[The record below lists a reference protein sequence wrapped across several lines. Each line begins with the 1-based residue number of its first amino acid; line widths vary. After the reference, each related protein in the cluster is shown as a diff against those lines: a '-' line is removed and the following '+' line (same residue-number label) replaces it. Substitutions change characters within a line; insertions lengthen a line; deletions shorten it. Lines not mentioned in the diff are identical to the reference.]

1 MNKFLLPIFGGVLL
15 TSSVALTTGQNAN
28 VVVKQEE
35 KKEDLFNSWHTNSQA
50 QLTEEQIK
58 AAQSAYQNWD
68 KEAIDS
74 ILNQALQYQNYQLI
88 IDWNKVDS
96 TKLPAQLLEHIDLA
110 LDNLNLAV
118 SQGFIKVNVVD
129 NMVQLVYPSNNSEAL
144 KNDEII
150 EFKSSVSA
158 YSSYMWYSTYGPSR
172 WWKFWEWGGLL
183 HFSEQAVQNGKT
195 IYKYSSMLDI
205 IFIIKNI
212 KDISKV
218 VNELK
223 SAWNIG
229 NNAETEKWLKEL
241 AKILGQNDLAFLGDV
256 VDILAIFASIVL
268 FGIAITSATTWGAIA
283 LAVLELFFSTLNS
296 ILSQMINADRGNGVK
311 WKWANFIIPWGFS
324 AE

>member
-35 KKEDLFNSWHTNSQA
+35 KKENLFNSWHTINSQA

-158 YSSYMWYSTYGPSR
+158 YGSYMWYSTYGPSR
-172 WWKFWEWGGLL
+172 WWKFWEWGGII
-183 HFSEQAVQNGKT
+183 HFSEQAVKNAKWFNLAASLVN
-195 IYKYSSMLDI
+195 IYFL
-205 IFIIKNI
+205 FKNI
-212 KDISKV
+212 KQISNI

-223 SAWNIG
+223 SVWEAG
-229 NNAETEKWLKEL
+229 NV
-241 AKILGQNDLAFLGDV
+241 AKSNDLMKQLSNILGGIELSLLGD
-256 VDILAIFASIVL
+256 
-268 FGIAITSATTWGAIA
+268 IADV
-283 LAVLELFFSTLNS
+283 LAVFTAVVAFGLALVTGGGFVAALVELIAGIIVSVTGTMMNV
-296 ILSQMINADRGNGVK
+296 DKGYGVK
-311 WKWANFIIPWGFS
+311 WQWPNFVIPGKIT